1 MYLHVEAPDECGH
14 QGNAEEKVEAI
25 EYLDEMLGYI
35 LENIKDIDCRILFC
49 PDHPTPIELRT
60 HSPESV
66 PFIIYDTRKEENGV
80 DTFTE
85 KACECG
91 RNIPNGFEL
100 IDLFVE

>member
-1 MYLHVEAPDECGH
+1 
-14 QGNAEEKVEAI
+14 
-25 EYLDEMLGYI
+25 MLGYI

-80 DTFTE
+80 DTFSERSCE
-85 KACECG
+85 KG
-91 RNIPNGFEL
+91 LNIPNGFKL
-100 IDLFVE
+100 IDTFIE